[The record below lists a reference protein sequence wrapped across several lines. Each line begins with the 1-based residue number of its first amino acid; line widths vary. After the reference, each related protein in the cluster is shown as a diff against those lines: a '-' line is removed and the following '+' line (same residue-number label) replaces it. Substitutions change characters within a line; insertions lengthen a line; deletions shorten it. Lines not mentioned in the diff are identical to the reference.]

1 MFGYGCYKLN
11 SRKIW
16 ISVRVDNTDISLLVN
31 IMVIS
36 MENDISA
43 KTGQY

>member
-1 MFGYGCYKLN
+1 MGVTN
-11 SRKIW
+11 W
-16 ISVRVDNTDISLLVN
+16 IHEKYWMLVRVDNTDISLLVN